1 MQKSKYLII
10 VFRTKTEVFSLIQA
24 LEKKGISAATT
35 GTPKEAGIGC
45 GIAVK
50 TDALNLN
57 AVKRIVL
64 SGGYDGFF
72 GIYAVATDGVRTSK
86 TRVM

>member
-10 VFRTKTEVFSLIQA
+10 VFRTKTEVFSLMRA
-24 LEKKGISAATT
+24 LNQIGLTATTT

-50 TDALNLN
+50 TDVVNLS
-57 AVKRIVL
+57 VVRQIV
-64 SGGYDGFF
+64 SGGGYDGFF
-72 GIYAVATDGVRTSK
+72 GVYLVLTDGLRTSK
-86 TRVM
+86 SKVL